1 MGKIGAD
8 GSISSGNLALNT
20 EKNSENNS
28 TTEEEDNISIP
39 SLLITESEEPNAN
52 PAKDGSWQGGATS
65 FNLTK
70 VKMEAFETHI

>member
-1 MGKIGAD
+1 MGAD
-8 GSISSGNLALNT
+8 GSISSGNLAVNT

-28 TTEEEDNISIP
+28 TTEEEDNISIS
-39 SLLITESEEPNAN
+39 SLLITESEEPKAN

-70 VKMEAFETHI
+70 VKMEAFETHM